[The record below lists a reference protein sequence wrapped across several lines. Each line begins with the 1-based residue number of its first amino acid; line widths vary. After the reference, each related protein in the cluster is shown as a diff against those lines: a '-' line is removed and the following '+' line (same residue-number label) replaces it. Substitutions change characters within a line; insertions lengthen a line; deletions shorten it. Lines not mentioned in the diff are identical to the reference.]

1 MKKTRKL
8 LSVMTSMAL
17 FTCAAVVPMSTDAGL
32 VTDNVRSELESTAG
46 KIRVNVHFRYESD
59 YYLKVR
65 YETMKQAEEYAS
77 EQMAEYLAGK
87 DVSGYTADK
96 QTELMLMKNHWYLE
110 AEHRLWA
117 ENLRN
122 SRIEQVKRIFREIG
136 VDISEDELTDDVLQ
150 DCSLYCL
157 MDAEQIAK
165 AEASEDIALVA
176 VDEDLDPSGHYI
188 GTPDKNGSYTYL
200 VRYSFDRSDIE
211 QEAINQTK
219 EYIANELT
227 GKNLSET
234 EKSTLENQYYEKVK
248 NEMLSKAFAEK
259 SAYIIDTCDIDRDKT
274 VINPFASSFQ
284 CVLSYEQ
291 LQKVKSCELVKY
303 IELNKSGE
311 FFEFTTSTTC
321 IPDGPGGWP
330 TTASSTTA
338 VTTTEYYAIEYYG
351 NAAFTDIIEKID
363 ANGVTFQNNGYFR
376 FSWQSIAD
384 RFSAYKAGDE
394 IILSCYYMRL
404 FKGDTP
410 NIQNIFMLSRSKL
423 DLGDPTGDSKIDAR
437 DASFALAEYSLL
449 STGGA
454 STLTTVEKTA
464 ADANKDGQIDS
475 KDASLMLS
483 MYAYNATSEKNI
495 ETMTEYIEY
504 QRG

>member
-32 VTDNVRSELESTAG
+32 VTDNVRTELESAAG

-136 VDISEDELTDDVLQ
+136 VDIPEDELTDDVLQ
-150 DCSLYCL
+150 DRSLYCL
-157 MDAEQIAK
+157 MDAEQISK
-165 AEASEDIALVA
+165 AEAIEDIVVVA

-211 QEAINQTK
+211 QEAINLK
-219 EYIANELT
+219 KDYIANELA
-227 GKNLSET
+227 GKDLSEI

-274 VINPFASSFQ
+274 VINPFESSFQ

-321 IPDGPGGWP
+321 LPDGPGGWP
-330 TTASSTTA
+330 TTASSTTS
-338 VTTTEYYAIEYYG
+338 VITSTGLEEYGSEMFTDTIESISKGMVKFREHGVYYIIKTEDAQKLMNYKQGSEILIGIEYIKV
-351 NAAFTDIIEKID
+351 NDTQTNID
-363 ANGVTFQNNGYFR
+363 
-376 FSWQSIAD
+376 
-384 RFSAYKAGDE
+384 K
-394 IILSCYYMRL
+394 
-404 FKGDTP
+404 
-410 NIQNIFMLSRSKL
+410 IFMLSRSKL

-437 DASFALAEYSLL
+437 DASFVLAEYSFL

>member
-32 VTDNVRSELESTAG
+32 VTDNVRTELESTAG

-96 QTELMLMKNHWYLE
+96 QNELMLMKNHWYLE

-157 MDAEQIAK
+157 MDAEQISK
-165 AEASEDIALVA
+165 AEAIEDIVVVA

-274 VINPFASSFQ
+274 VINPFESSFQ

-330 TTASSTTA
+330 TTASSTTS
-338 VTTTEYYAIEYYG
+338 VITTTTSEEQYGTEMFTDTIESIGRDMVKFKEHGAYYLGITHIEDVQKLMTYKQGSEVLIGIEY
-351 NAAFTDIIEKID
+351 IR
-363 ANGVTFQNNGYFR
+363 ANDTHV
-376 FSWQSIAD
+376 SIN
-384 RFSAYKAGDE
+384 K
-394 IILSCYYMRL
+394 
-404 FKGDTP
+404 
-410 NIQNIFMLSRSKL
+410 IFMLSASKL

-437 DASFALAEYSLL
+437 DASFVLAEYSML
-449 STGGA
+449 STGGV

-483 MYAYNATSEKNI
+483 MYAHNATSEKNI